1 MALFQNKSAGMSLP
15 KSKKIHGIEMRKVP
29 IGQYIAAMR
38 EMEDLPNLIVHELFP
53 GKSMAEIVQSFSTAD
68 EAFAI
73 SLLGKLLVV
82 LPERLIEVIC
92 QIIGVEKEIVL
103 EQLTPKELLDVVQA
117 FWALN
122 DLTDF
127 FKSVSGLLKIKL
139 PAQKIGSSDG
149 LPSEKASE

>member
-1 MALFQNKSAGMSLP
+1 MALFKNKSAGMSLP
-15 KSKKIHGIEMRKVP
+15 RVSKIHGIEIKKVP

-38 EMEDLPNLIVHELFP
+38 EMEDLPSVIISELFP
-53 GKSMAEIVQSFSTAD
+53 GQNMAEIISGLTSAD
-68 EAFAI
+68 EGFAI

-82 LPERLIEVIC
+82 LPERL
-92 QIIGVEKEIVL
+92 VEAVCEILSLDNDMVMNT
-103 EQLTPKELLDVVQA
+103 LTPNELLDVLKE
-117 FWALN
+117 FWELN